1 MYNVHSDKNKTKQE
15 MITRVIEIYIC
26 AIVFFV
32 SVSEQVIIQLALAV
46 KLISLRTE
54 IWLFQN
60 PRTNDFKLMR

>member
-32 SVSEQVIIQLALAV
+32 CEQVIIQLALAV
-46 KLISLRTE
+46 KLISFRTE
-54 IWLFQN
+54 IWPFQN

>member
-15 MITRVIEIYIC
+15 MITRVICE
-26 AIVFFV
+26 IVFFV
-32 SVSEQVIIQLALAV
+32 SVSEQVIIQLAV

>member
-26 AIVFFV
+26 AVVFFV

-54 IWLFQN
+54 I
-60 PRTNDFKLMR
+60 

>member
-46 KLISLRTE
+46 KLTE
-54 IWLFQN
+54 IWPFQN

>member
-32 SVSEQVIIQLALAV
+32 SVSEQVIIQLAV

>member
-26 AIVFFV
+26 EIVFFV
-32 SVSEQVIIQLALAV
+32 SVSEQVIIQLAV

-54 IWLFQN
+54 I
-60 PRTNDFKLMR
+60 

>member
-1 MYNVHSDKNKTKQE
+1 MFTQIKTKQNKKWSLGWYKF
-15 MITRVIEIYIC
+15 I
-26 AIVFFV
+26 FV
-32 SVSEQVIIQLALAV
+32 QLSLFVSEQVIIQLALAV

>member
-1 MYNVHSDKNKTKQE
+1 MYNAHSDKNKTKQE

-26 AIVFFV
+26 EIVFFV
-32 SVSEQVIIQLALAV
+32 SVSEQVIIQLAV

>member
-1 MYNVHSDKNKTKQE
+1 MYNVHSDINKTKQE

-32 SVSEQVIIQLALAV
+32 SVSEQVIIQLAV

>member
-26 AIVFFV
+26 EIVFFV
-32 SVSEQVIIQLALAV
+32 SVSEQVIIQLAV